1 MRYLGKVVSS
11 GIFPIRTP
19 ILKSVKTAYTQAV
32 TGQEEYSKNYT
43 WVNGSSI
50 KSVLDGMR
58 SGKSFSVFGDLIDA
72 LEFQAKNGNNT
83 VDMGGDLKVKEG
95 QMVKIT
101 VRFKSPEKNNNG
113 DPVKV
118 DHVDLISGEV
128 TGKAEPGTPCL

>member
-1 MRYLGKVVSS
+1 
-11 GIFPIRTP
+11 
-19 ILKSVKTAYTQAV
+19 
-32 TGQEEYSKNYT
+32 
-43 WVNGSSI
+43 
-50 KSVLDGMR
+50 MR

-83 VDMGGDLKVKEG
+83 VDMGGDIKVKEG

-101 VRFKSPEKNNNG
+101 VRFKSPQKNNNG

-128 TGKAEPGTPCL
+128 TGKAVPGTPAYNKAHQ